1 MRTRFWGT
9 PRVAGDPR
17 PHFFAPVF
25 RAGREWDLYAPGG
38 LGERLQTVLSAQML
52 PPYFPA
58 TLARLP
64 ATIRYH
70 DLVTAR

>member
-1 MRTRFWGT
+1 
-9 PRVAGDPR
+9 
-17 PHFFAPVF
+17 VF

-70 DLVTAR
+70 DLVAGALTVGGVASRPST